1 MSVLTKDGGTAI
13 SNIRDGLNNMFNV
26 TDIRPALRHISLG
39 LLCLCSLVLQAQ
51 GNRIFLEH
59 ANSTNFD
66 KNISPDYHFLIGEV
80 RFRHDNAWLY
90 CDTAHYYRADNSLRA
105 FGNVRIEQGDTLFI
119 YGKTLFY
126 DGNKK
131 LAQIRKEV
139 RMVNKEVTLYT
150 DHLDYDRISNIGYYF
165 NGGKI
170 VDPSNTLTSDYG
182 RYNPDTKMAFFKKD
196 VTLTHPQFLMKTDT
210 LNYNT
215 ETGVASIIS
224 KTEIEAENADIIA
237 YRGWYN
243 TKTDKSLLLD
253 RSYVVSEQRRL
264 TGDSILYDQSLDIG
278 EAFIDVE
285 MVDSIRN
292 ITLTSDYALYNQ
304 SNNYALLTK
313 KALLREYSGKDT
325 FYLHADTLLGQQ
337 DSIYDTF
344 RAFYNVRSYRTDLQG
359 LCDSAFYS
367 TRDSVLQLF
376 GNPILWADN
385 QQISGQ
391 QIRLYTKN
399 QQPDYMKVEG
409 LALLASKE
417 DSSLFNQSSGREL
430 IAYFLENKVRR
441 VVIEGNPE
449 SIYLPRDE
457 KQKIL
462 GLNRLENGSLNIFM
476 DQEGKMEKLKVS
488 PQPKGKFYPLQL
500 VTEEI
505 KYLEHFNWP
514 IHLRPIDPGDV
525 FRLTDRPRAENMGA
539 NSEGGSGSNSDA
551 TSKASLRT
559 FKSKNSR

>member
-1 MSVLTKDGGTAI
+1 LTKNGGTVI
-13 SNIRDGLNNMFNV
+13 FNIRDGLNNMFSATN
-26 TDIRPALRHISLG
+26 IKPALGHISFG
-39 LLCLCSLVLQAQ
+39 LLCLCSFVLQAQ
-51 GNRIFLEH
+51 NNRVFLEH

-66 KNISPDYHFLIGEV
+66 KTISPDYHFLIGDV

-90 CDTAHYYRADNSLRA
+90 CDTAHYYREENSLRA

-150 DHLDYDRISNIGYYF
+150 DHLDYDRLGNIGYYY

-170 VDPSNTLTSDYG
+170 VDPSNTLSSDYG
-182 RYNPDTKMAFFKKD
+182 RYNPDSKMAFFKKD
-196 VTLTHPQFLMKTDT
+196 VVLTHPQFLLKTDT
-210 LNYNT
+210 LNYHT
-215 ETGVASIIS
+215 ETGLASIIS
-224 KTEIEAENADIIA
+224 RTEIEAENADIIA

-253 RSYVVSEQRRL
+253 RSYILSEQRNM
-264 TGDSILYDQSLDIG
+264 TADSILYDQSLDIG
-278 EAFIDVE
+278 EAFMDVE
-285 MVDSIRN
+285 MVDSGRH
-292 ITLTSDYALYNQ
+292 ITLNSDYAIYNQ
-304 SNNYALLTK
+304 SNNYALLTQ

-376 GNPILWADN
+376 GNPILWANN

-399 QQPDYMKVEG
+399 QQADYMEVEG

-417 DSSLFNQSSGREL
+417 DSSLYNQSSGREL
-430 IAYFLENKVRR
+430 IAYFENNKVRR

-462 GLNRLENGSLNIFM
+462 GLNRLENGSLYIYM
-476 DQEGKMEKLKVS
+476 DQEGKVERLKVS

-505 KYLEHFNWP
+505 KYLEHFSWP
-514 IHLRPIDPGDV
+514 IQLRPKGPLDV
-525 FRLTDRPRAENMGA
+525 FRLTDRPRATNMSANKDGA
-539 NSEGGSGSNSDA
+539 AGGGSSDA
-551 TSKASLRT
+551 SSKSTLRT

>member
-1 MSVLTKDGGTAI
+1 MTKNGGTVI
-13 SNIRDGLNNMFNV
+13 FNIRDGLNNMFSATN
-26 TDIRPALRHISLG
+26 IKPALGHISLG
-39 LLCLCSLVLQAQ
+39 LLCLCSFVLQAQ
-51 GNRIFLEH
+51 NNRVFLEH

-66 KNISPDYHFLIGEV
+66 KTISPDYHFLIGDV

-90 CDTAHYYRADNSLRA
+90 CDTAHYYREENSLRA

-150 DHLDYDRISNIGYYF
+150 DHLDYDRLGNIGYYY

-170 VDPSNTLTSDYG
+170 VDPSNTLSSDYG
-182 RYNPDTKMAFFKKD
+182 RYNPDSKMAFFKKD
-196 VTLTHPQFLMKTDT
+196 VVLTHPQFLLKTDT
-210 LNYNT
+210 LNYHT
-215 ETGVASIIS
+215 ETGLASIIS
-224 KTEIEAENADIIA
+224 RTEIEAENADIIA

-253 RSYVVSEQRRL
+253 RSYILSEQRSM
-264 TGDSILYDQSLDIG
+264 TADSILYDQSLDIG
-278 EAFIDVE
+278 EAFMDVE
-285 MVDSIRN
+285 MVDSGRH
-292 ITLTSDYALYNQ
+292 ITLNSDYAIYNQ
-304 SNNYALLTK
+304 SNNYALLTQ

-376 GNPILWADN
+376 GNPILWANN

-399 QQPDYMKVEG
+399 QQADYMEVEG

-417 DSSLFNQSSGREL
+417 DSSLYNQSSGREL
-430 IAYFLENKVRR
+430 IAYFENNKVRR

-462 GLNRLENGSLNIFM
+462 GLNRLENGSLYIYM
-476 DQEGKMEKLKVS
+476 DQEGKVERLKVS

-505 KYLEHFNWP
+505 KYLEHFSWP
-514 IHLRPIDPGDV
+514 IQLRPKGPLDV
-525 FRLTDRPRAENMGA
+525 FRLTDRPRTTNMSANKDGA
-539 NSEGGSGSNSDA
+539 AGGGSSDA
-551 TSKASLRT
+551 SSKSTLRT

>member
-1 MSVLTKDGGTAI
+1 MTKNGGTVI
-13 SNIRDGLNNMFNV
+13 FNIRDGLNNMFSATN
-26 TDIRPALRHISLG
+26 IKPALRHISLG
-39 LLCLCSLVLQAQ
+39 LLCLCSFVLQAQ
-51 GNRIFLEH
+51 NNRVFLEH

-66 KNISPDYHFLIGEV
+66 KTISPDYHFLIGDV

-90 CDTAHYYRADNSLRA
+90 CDTAHYYREENSLRA

-150 DHLDYDRISNIGYYF
+150 DHLDYDRLANIGYYY

-170 VDPSNTLTSDYG
+170 VDPSNTLSSDYG
-182 RYNPDTKMAFFKKD
+182 RYNPDSKMAFFKKD
-196 VTLTHPQFLMKTDT
+196 VVLTHPQFLLKTDT
-210 LNYNT
+210 LNYHT
-215 ETGVASIIS
+215 ETGLASIIS
-224 KTEIEAENADIIA
+224 RTEIEAENADIIA

-253 RSYVVSEQRRL
+253 RSYILSEQRNM
-264 TGDSILYDQSLDIG
+264 TADSILYDQSLDIG
-278 EAFIDVE
+278 EAFMDVE
-285 MVDSIRN
+285 MVDSGRH
-292 ITLTSDYALYNQ
+292 ITLNSDYAIYNQ
-304 SNNYALLTK
+304 SNNYALLTQ

-344 RAFYNVRSYRTDLQG
+344 RAFYNVRTYRTDLQG

-376 GNPILWADN
+376 GNPILWANN

-399 QQPDYMKVEG
+399 QQADYMEVEG
-409 LALLASKE
+409 FALLASKE
-417 DSSLFNQSSGREL
+417 DSSLYNQSSGREL
-430 IAYFLENKVRR
+430 IAYFENNKVRR

-462 GLNRLENGSLNIFM
+462 GLNRLENGSLYIFM
-476 DQEGKMEKLKVS
+476 DQEGKVERLKVS

-505 KYLEHFNWP
+505 KYLEHFSWP
-514 IHLRPIDPGDV
+514 IQLRPKGPLDV
-525 FRLTDRPRAENMGA
+525 FRLTDRPRATNMSANKDGA
-539 NSEGGSGSNSDA
+539 AGGGSSDA
-551 TSKASLRT
+551 SSKSTLRT

>member
-1 MSVLTKDGGTAI
+1 MSVSTKNGGTAI

-26 TDIRPALRHISLG
+26 TDIKPVLRHISLG

-66 KNISPDYHFLIGEV
+66 RSISPDYHFLIGDV

-90 CDTAHYYRADNSLRA
+90 CDTAHYYRAENSLRA

-131 LAQIRKEV
+131 LAQLRKDV
-139 RMVNKEVTLYT
+139 RMVNKETTLYT
-150 DHLDYDRISNIGYYF
+150 EHLDYDRVSNIGYYY

-170 VDPSNTLTSDYG
+170 VDPSNTLSSDYG
-182 RYNPDTKMAFFKKD
+182 RYNPDSKMAFFKKN
-196 VTLTHPQFLMKTDT
+196 VVLTHPQFLLKTDT

-224 KTEIEAENADIIA
+224 RTEIEAENADITA

-253 RSYVVSEQRRL
+253 RSCIISEKRSL
-264 TGDSILYDQSLDIG
+264 TADSILYEQTLDFG
-278 EAFIDVE
+278 EAFINIE
-285 MVDSIRN
+285 IVDSSRN

-325 FYLHADTLLGQQ
+325 FYLHADTLLGKQ

-344 RAFYNVRSYRTDLQG
+344 RAYYNVRSYRKDLQG

-376 GNPILWADN
+376 GNPILWANN

-391 QIRLYTKN
+391 QILLYTKN
-399 QQPDYMKVEG
+399 QQPDYMEVEG

-417 DSSLFNQSSGREL
+417 DSSLFNQSSGRKL

-457 KQKIL
+457 DQNIL
-462 GLNRLENGSLNIFM
+462 GLNRLENGSLYIYM
-476 DQEGKMEKLKVS
+476 DQEGKVEKLKVS

-505 KYLEHFNWP
+505 KYLEHFDWP
-514 IHLRPIDPGDV
+514 IHLRPTEPLDV
-525 FRLTDRPRAENMGA
+525 FRLTGRPRAENMSV
-539 NSEGGSGSNSDA
+539 NSEGGAGSSSGA
-551 TSKASLRT
+551 ASKTTLKS
-559 FKSKNSR
+559 FKSKNR

>member
-1 MSVLTKDGGTAI
+1 MTKNGGTVI
-13 SNIRDGLNNMFNV
+13 FNIRDGLNNMFSATN
-26 TDIRPALRHISLG
+26 IKPALGHISLG
-39 LLCLCSLVLQAQ
+39 LLCLCSFVLQAQ
-51 GNRIFLEH
+51 NNRVFLEH

-66 KNISPDYHFLIGEV
+66 KTISPDYHFLIGDV

-90 CDTAHYYRADNSLRA
+90 CDTAHYYREENSLRA

-150 DHLDYDRISNIGYYF
+150 DHLDYDRLANIGYYY

-170 VDPSNTLTSDYG
+170 VDPSNTLSSDYG
-182 RYNPDTKMAFFKKD
+182 RYNPDSKMAFFKKD
-196 VTLTHPQFLMKTDT
+196 VVLTHPQFLLKTDT
-210 LNYNT
+210 LNYHT
-215 ETGVASIIS
+215 ETGLASIIS
-224 KTEIEAENADIIA
+224 RTEIEAENADIIA

-253 RSYVVSEQRRL
+253 RSYILSEQRNM
-264 TGDSILYDQSLDIG
+264 TADSILYDQSLDIG
-278 EAFIDVE
+278 EAFMDVE
-285 MVDSIRN
+285 MVDSGRH
-292 ITLTSDYALYNQ
+292 ITLNSDYAIYNQ
-304 SNNYALLTK
+304 SNNYALLTQ

-344 RAFYNVRSYRTDLQG
+344 RAFYNVRTYRTDLQG

-376 GNPILWADN
+376 GNPILWANN

-399 QQPDYMKVEG
+399 QQADYMEVEG
-409 LALLASKE
+409 FALLASKE
-417 DSSLFNQSSGREL
+417 DSSLYNQSSGREL
-430 IAYFLENKVRR
+430 IAYFENNKVRR

-462 GLNRLENGSLNIFM
+462 GLNRLENGSLYIYM
-476 DQEGKMEKLKVS
+476 DQEGKVERLKVS

-505 KYLEHFNWP
+505 KYLEHFSWP
-514 IHLRPIDPGDV
+514 IQLRPKGPLDV
-525 FRLTDRPRAENMGA
+525 FRLTDRPRATNMSANKDGA
-539 NSEGGSGSNSDA
+539 AGGGSSDA
-551 TSKASLRT
+551 SSKSTLRT

>member
-1 MSVLTKDGGTAI
+1 MTKNGGTVI
-13 SNIRDGLNNMFNV
+13 FNIRDGLNNMFSATN
-26 TDIRPALRHISLG
+26 IKPALRHISLG
-39 LLCLCSLVLQAQ
+39 LLCLCSFVLQAQ
-51 GNRIFLEH
+51 NNRVFLEH

-66 KNISPDYHFLIGEV
+66 KTISPDYHFLIGDV

-90 CDTAHYYRADNSLRA
+90 CDTAHYYREENSLRA

-150 DHLDYDRISNIGYYF
+150 DHLDYDRLANIGYYY

-170 VDPSNTLTSDYG
+170 VDPSNTLSSDYG
-182 RYNPDTKMAFFKKD
+182 RYNPDSKMAFFKKD
-196 VTLTHPQFLMKTDT
+196 VVLTHPQFLLKTDT
-210 LNYNT
+210 LNYHT
-215 ETGVASIIS
+215 ETGLASIIS
-224 KTEIEAENADIIA
+224 RTEIEAENADIIA

-253 RSYVVSEQRRL
+253 RSYILSEQRNM
-264 TGDSILYDQSLDIG
+264 TADSILYDQSLDIG
-278 EAFIDVE
+278 EAFMDVE
-285 MVDSIRN
+285 MVDSGRH
-292 ITLTSDYALYNQ
+292 ITLNSDYAIYNQ
-304 SNNYALLTK
+304 SNNYALLTQ

-344 RAFYNVRSYRTDLQG
+344 RAFYNVRTYRTDLQG

-376 GNPILWADN
+376 GNPILWANN

-399 QQPDYMKVEG
+399 QQADYMEVEG
-409 LALLASKE
+409 FALLASKE
-417 DSSLFNQSSGREL
+417 DSSLYNQSSGREL
-430 IAYFLENKVRR
+430 IAYFENNKVRR

-462 GLNRLENGSLNIFM
+462 GLNRLENGSLYIYM
-476 DQEGKMEKLKVS
+476 DQEGKVERLKVS

-505 KYLEHFNWP
+505 KYLEHFSWP
-514 IHLRPIDPGDV
+514 IQLRPKGPLDV
-525 FRLTDRPRAENMGA
+525 FRLTDRPRATNMSANKDGA
-539 NSEGGSGSNSDA
+539 AGGGSSDA
-551 TSKASLRT
+551 SSKSTLRT

>member
-1 MSVLTKDGGTAI
+1 MTKNGGTVI
-13 SNIRDGLNNMFNV
+13 FNIRDGLNNMFSATN
-26 TDIRPALRHISLG
+26 IKPALGHISLG
-39 LLCLCSLVLQAQ
+39 LLCLCSFVLQAQ
-51 GNRIFLEH
+51 NNRVFLEH

-66 KNISPDYHFLIGEV
+66 KTISPDYHFLIGDV

-90 CDTAHYYRADNSLRA
+90 CDTAHYYREENSLRA

-150 DHLDYDRISNIGYYF
+150 DHLDYDRLANIGYYY

-170 VDPSNTLTSDYG
+170 VDPSNTLSSDYG
-182 RYNPDTKMAFFKKD
+182 RYNPDSKMAFFKKD
-196 VTLTHPQFLMKTDT
+196 VVLTHPQFLLKTDT
-210 LNYNT
+210 LNYHT
-215 ETGVASIIS
+215 ETGLASIIS
-224 KTEIEAENADIIA
+224 RTEIEAENADIIA

-253 RSYVVSEQRRL
+253 RSYILSEQRNM
-264 TGDSILYDQSLDIG
+264 TADSILYDQSLDIG
-278 EAFIDVE
+278 EAFMDVE
-285 MVDSIRN
+285 MVDSGRH
-292 ITLTSDYALYNQ
+292 ITLNSDYAIYNQ
-304 SNNYALLTK
+304 SNNYALLTQ

-376 GNPILWADN
+376 GNPILWANN

-399 QQPDYMKVEG
+399 QQADYMEVEG

-417 DSSLFNQSSGREL
+417 DSSLYNQSSGREL
-430 IAYFLENKVRR
+430 IAYFENNKVRR

-462 GLNRLENGSLNIFM
+462 GLNRLENGSLYIYM
-476 DQEGKMEKLKVS
+476 DQEGKVERLKVS

-505 KYLEHFNWP
+505 KYLEHFSWP
-514 IHLRPIDPGDV
+514 IQLRPKGPLDV
-525 FRLTDRPRAENMGA
+525 FRLTDRPRATNMSANKDGA
-539 NSEGGSGSNSDA
+539 AGGGSSDA
-551 TSKASLRT
+551 SSKSTLRT

>member
-1 MSVLTKDGGTAI
+1 VI
-13 SNIRDGLNNMFNV
+13 FNIRDGLNNMFSATN
-26 TDIRPALRHISLG
+26 IKPALRHISLG
-39 LLCLCSLVLQAQ
+39 LLCLCSFVLQAQ
-51 GNRIFLEH
+51 NNRVFLEH

-66 KNISPDYHFLIGEV
+66 KTISPDYHFLIGDV

-90 CDTAHYYRADNSLRA
+90 CDTAHYYREENSLRA

-150 DHLDYDRISNIGYYF
+150 DHLDYDRLANIGYYY

-170 VDPSNTLTSDYG
+170 VDPSNTLSSDYG
-182 RYNPDTKMAFFKKD
+182 RYNPDSKMAFFKKD
-196 VTLTHPQFLMKTDT
+196 VVLTHPQFLLKTDT
-210 LNYNT
+210 LNYHT
-215 ETGVASIIS
+215 ETGLASIIS
-224 KTEIEAENADIIA
+224 RTEIEAENADIIA

-253 RSYVVSEQRRL
+253 RSYILSEQRSM
-264 TGDSILYDQSLDIG
+264 TADSILYDQSLDIG
-278 EAFIDVE
+278 EAFMDVE
-285 MVDSIRN
+285 MVDSGRH
-292 ITLTSDYALYNQ
+292 ITLNSDYAIYNQ
-304 SNNYALLTK
+304 SNNYALLTQ

-344 RAFYNVRSYRTDLQG
+344 RAFYNVRTYRTDLQG

-376 GNPILWADN
+376 GNPILWANN

-399 QQPDYMKVEG
+399 QQADYMEVEG

-417 DSSLFNQSSGREL
+417 DSSLYNQSSGREL
-430 IAYFLENKVRR
+430 IAYFENNKVRR

-462 GLNRLENGSLNIFM
+462 GLNRLENGSLYIYM
-476 DQEGKMEKLKVS
+476 DQEGKVERLKVS

-505 KYLEHFNWP
+505 KYLEHFSWP
-514 IHLRPIDPGDV
+514 IQLRPKGPLDV
-525 FRLTDRPRAENMGA
+525 FRLTDRPRATNMSANKDGA
-539 NSEGGSGSNSDA
+539 AGGGSSDA
-551 TSKASLRT
+551 SSKSTLRT

>member
-1 MSVLTKDGGTAI
+1 MTKNGGTVI
-13 SNIRDGLNNMFNV
+13 FNIRDGLNNMFSATN
-26 TDIRPALRHISLG
+26 IKPALRHISLG
-39 LLCLCSLVLQAQ
+39 LLCLCSFVLQAQ
-51 GNRIFLEH
+51 NNRVFLEH

-66 KNISPDYHFLIGEV
+66 KTISPDYHFLIGDV

-90 CDTAHYYRADNSLRA
+90 CDTAHYYREENSLRA

-150 DHLDYDRISNIGYYF
+150 DHLDYDRLGNIGYYY

-170 VDPSNTLTSDYG
+170 VDPSNTLSSDYG
-182 RYNPDTKMAFFKKD
+182 RYNPDSKMAFFKKD
-196 VTLTHPQFLMKTDT
+196 VVLTHPQFLLKTDT
-210 LNYNT
+210 LNYHT
-215 ETGVASIIS
+215 ETGLASIIS
-224 KTEIEAENADIIA
+224 RTEIEAENADIIA

-253 RSYVVSEQRRL
+253 RSYILSEQRNM
-264 TGDSILYDQSLDIG
+264 TADSILYDQSLDIG
-278 EAFIDVE
+278 EAFMDVE
-285 MVDSIRN
+285 MVDSGRH
-292 ITLTSDYALYNQ
+292 ITLNSDYAIYNQ
-304 SNNYALLTK
+304 SNNYALLTQ

-376 GNPILWADN
+376 GNPILWANN

-399 QQPDYMKVEG
+399 QQADYMEVEG

-417 DSSLFNQSSGREL
+417 DSSLYNQSSGREL
-430 IAYFLENKVRR
+430 IAYFENNKVRR

-462 GLNRLENGSLNIFM
+462 GLNRLENGSLYIYM
-476 DQEGKMEKLKVS
+476 DQEGKVERLKVS

-505 KYLEHFNWP
+505 KYLEHFSWP
-514 IHLRPIDPGDV
+514 IQLRPKGPLDV
-525 FRLTDRPRAENMGA
+525 FRLTDRPRATNMSANKDGA
-539 NSEGGSGSNSDA
+539 AGGGSSDA
-551 TSKASLRT
+551 SSKSTLRT

>member
-1 MSVLTKDGGTAI
+1 MTKNGGTVI
-13 SNIRDGLNNMFNV
+13 FNIRDGLNNMFSATN
-26 TDIRPALRHISLG
+26 IKPALRHISLG
-39 LLCLCSLVLQAQ
+39 LLCLCSFVLQAQ
-51 GNRIFLEH
+51 NNRVFLEH

-66 KNISPDYHFLIGEV
+66 KTISPDYHFLIGDV

-90 CDTAHYYRADNSLRA
+90 CDTAHYYREENSLRA

-150 DHLDYDRISNIGYYF
+150 DHLDYDRLGNIGYYY

-170 VDPSNTLTSDYG
+170 VDPSNTLSSDYG
-182 RYNPDTKMAFFKKD
+182 RYNPDSKMAFFKKD
-196 VTLTHPQFLMKTDT
+196 VVLTHPQFLLKTDT
-210 LNYNT
+210 LNYHT
-215 ETGVASIIS
+215 ETGLASIIS
-224 KTEIEAENADIIA
+224 RTEIEAENADIIA

-253 RSYVVSEQRRL
+253 RSYILSEQRSM
-264 TGDSILYDQSLDIG
+264 TADSILYDQSLDIG
-278 EAFIDVE
+278 EAFMDVE
-285 MVDSIRN
+285 MVDSGRH
-292 ITLTSDYALYNQ
+292 ITLNSDYAIYNQ
-304 SNNYALLTK
+304 SNNYALLTQ

-376 GNPILWADN
+376 GNPILWANN

-399 QQPDYMKVEG
+399 QQADYMEVEG

-417 DSSLFNQSSGREL
+417 DSSLYNQSSGREL
-430 IAYFLENKVRR
+430 IAYFENNKVRR

-462 GLNRLENGSLNIFM
+462 GLNRLENGSLYIYM
-476 DQEGKMEKLKVS
+476 DQEGKVERLKVS

-505 KYLEHFNWP
+505 KYLEHFSWP
-514 IHLRPIDPGDV
+514 IQLRPKGPLDV
-525 FRLTDRPRAENMGA
+525 FRLTDRPRATNMSANKDGA
-539 NSEGGSGSNSDA
+539 AGGGSSDA
-551 TSKASLRT
+551 SSKSTLRT

>member
-1 MSVLTKDGGTAI
+1 MTKNGGTVI
-13 SNIRDGLNNMFNV
+13 FNIRDGLNNMFSATN
-26 TDIRPALRHISLG
+26 IKPALGHISLG
-39 LLCLCSLVLQAQ
+39 LLCLCSFVLQAQ
-51 GNRIFLEH
+51 NNRVFLEH

-66 KNISPDYHFLIGEV
+66 KTISPDYHFLIGDV

-90 CDTAHYYRADNSLRA
+90 CDTAHYYREENSLRA

-150 DHLDYDRISNIGYYF
+150 DHLDYDRLGNIGYYY

-170 VDPSNTLTSDYG
+170 VDPSNTLSSDYG
-182 RYNPDTKMAFFKKD
+182 RYNPDSKMAFFKKD
-196 VTLTHPQFLMKTDT
+196 VVLTHPQFLLKTDT
-210 LNYNT
+210 LNYHT
-215 ETGVASIIS
+215 ETGLASIIS
-224 KTEIEAENADIIA
+224 RTEIEAENADIIA

-253 RSYVVSEQRRL
+253 RSYILSEQRSM
-264 TGDSILYDQSLDIG
+264 TADSILYDQSLDIG
-278 EAFIDVE
+278 EAFMDVE
-285 MVDSIRN
+285 MVDSGRH
-292 ITLTSDYALYNQ
+292 ITLNSDYAIYNQ
-304 SNNYALLTK
+304 SNNYALLTQ

-344 RAFYNVRSYRTDLQG
+344 RAFYNVRTYRTDLQG

-376 GNPILWADN
+376 GNPILWANN

-399 QQPDYMKVEG
+399 QQADYMEVEG

-417 DSSLFNQSSGREL
+417 DSSLYNQSSGREL
-430 IAYFLENKVRR
+430 IAYFENNKVRR

-462 GLNRLENGSLNIFM
+462 GLNRLENGSLYIYM
-476 DQEGKMEKLKVS
+476 DQEGKVERLKVS

-505 KYLEHFNWP
+505 KYLEHFSWP
-514 IHLRPIDPGDV
+514 IQLRPKGPLDV
-525 FRLTDRPRAENMGA
+525 FRLTDRPRATNMSANKDGA
-539 NSEGGSGSNSDA
+539 AGGGSSDA
-551 TSKASLRT
+551 SSKSTLRT

>member
-1 MSVLTKDGGTAI
+1 MFSAT
-13 SNIRDGLNNMFNV
+13 NIK
-26 TDIRPALRHISLG
+26 PALRHISLG
-39 LLCLCSLVLQAQ
+39 LLCLCSFVLQAQ
-51 GNRIFLEH
+51 NNRVFLEH

-66 KNISPDYHFLIGEV
+66 KTISPDYHFLIGDV

-90 CDTAHYYRADNSLRA
+90 CDTAHYYREENSLRA

-150 DHLDYDRISNIGYYF
+150 DHLDYDRLGNIGYYY

-170 VDPSNTLTSDYG
+170 VDPSNTLSSDYG
-182 RYNPDTKMAFFKKD
+182 RYNPDSKMAFFKKD
-196 VTLTHPQFLMKTDT
+196 VVLTHPQFLLKTDT
-210 LNYNT
+210 LNYHT
-215 ETGVASIIS
+215 ETGLASIIS
-224 KTEIEAENADIIA
+224 RTEIEAENADIIA

-253 RSYVVSEQRRL
+253 RSYILSEQRSM
-264 TGDSILYDQSLDIG
+264 TADSILYDQSLDIG
-278 EAFIDVE
+278 EAFMDVE
-285 MVDSIRN
+285 MVDSGRH
-292 ITLTSDYALYNQ
+292 ITLNSDYAIYNQ
-304 SNNYALLTK
+304 SNNYALLTQ

-376 GNPILWADN
+376 GNPILWANN

-399 QQPDYMKVEG
+399 QQADYMEVEG

-417 DSSLFNQSSGREL
+417 DSSLYNQSSGREL
-430 IAYFLENKVRR
+430 IAYFENNKVRR

-462 GLNRLENGSLNIFM
+462 GLNRLENGSLYIYM
-476 DQEGKMEKLKVS
+476 DQEGKVERLKVS

-505 KYLEHFNWP
+505 KYLEHFSWP
-514 IHLRPIDPGDV
+514 IQLRPKGPLDV
-525 FRLTDRPRAENMGA
+525 FRLTDRPRATNMSANKDGA
-539 NSEGGSGSNSDA
+539 AGGGSSDA
-551 TSKASLRT
+551 SSKSTLRT

>member
-1 MSVLTKDGGTAI
+1 MTKNGGTVI
-13 SNIRDGLNNMFNV
+13 FNIRDGLNNMFSATN
-26 TDIRPALRHISLG
+26 IKPALRHISLG
-39 LLCLCSLVLQAQ
+39 LLCLCSFVLQAQ
-51 GNRIFLEH
+51 NNRVFLEH

-66 KNISPDYHFLIGEV
+66 KTISPDYHFLIGDV

-90 CDTAHYYRADNSLRA
+90 CDTAHYYREENSLRA

-150 DHLDYDRISNIGYYF
+150 DHLDYDRLANIGYYY

-170 VDPSNTLTSDYG
+170 VDPSNTLSSDYG
-182 RYNPDTKMAFFKKD
+182 RYNPDSKMAFFKKD
-196 VTLTHPQFLMKTDT
+196 VVLTHPQFLLKTDT
-210 LNYNT
+210 LNYHT
-215 ETGVASIIS
+215 ETGLASIIS
-224 KTEIEAENADIIA
+224 RTEIEAENADIIA

-253 RSYVVSEQRRL
+253 RSYILSEQRNM
-264 TGDSILYDQSLDIG
+264 TADSILYDQSLDIG
-278 EAFIDVE
+278 EAFMDVE
-285 MVDSIRN
+285 MVDSGRH
-292 ITLTSDYALYNQ
+292 ITLNSDYAIYNQ
-304 SNNYALLTK
+304 SNNYALLTQ

-344 RAFYNVRSYRTDLQG
+344 RAFYNVRTYRTDLQG

-376 GNPILWADN
+376 GNPILWANN

-399 QQPDYMKVEG
+399 QQADYMEVEG

-417 DSSLFNQSSGREL
+417 DSSLYNQSSGREL
-430 IAYFLENKVRR
+430 IAYFENNKVRR

-462 GLNRLENGSLNIFM
+462 GLNRLENGSLYIYM
-476 DQEGKMEKLKVS
+476 DQEGKVERLKVS

-505 KYLEHFNWP
+505 KYLEHFSWP
-514 IHLRPIDPGDV
+514 IQLRPKGPLDV
-525 FRLTDRPRAENMGA
+525 FRLTDRPRATNMSANKDGA
-539 NSEGGSGSNSDA
+539 AGGGSSDA
-551 TSKASLRT
+551 SSKSTLRT

>member
-1 MSVLTKDGGTAI
+1 MI
-13 SNIRDGLNNMFNV
+13 FNIRDGLNNMFSATN
-26 TDIRPALRHISLG
+26 IKPALRHISLG
-39 LLCLCSLVLQAQ
+39 LLCLCSFVLQAQ
-51 GNRIFLEH
+51 NNRVFLEH

-66 KNISPDYHFLIGEV
+66 KTISPDYHFLIGDV

-90 CDTAHYYRADNSLRA
+90 CDTAHYYREENSLRA

-150 DHLDYDRISNIGYYF
+150 DHLDYDRLGNIGYYY

-170 VDPSNTLTSDYG
+170 VDPSNTLSSDYG
-182 RYNPDTKMAFFKKD
+182 RYNPDSKMAFFKKD
-196 VTLTHPQFLMKTDT
+196 VVLTHPQFLLKTDT
-210 LNYNT
+210 LNYHT
-215 ETGVASIIS
+215 ETGLASIIS
-224 KTEIEAENADIIA
+224 RTEIEAENADIIA

-253 RSYVVSEQRRL
+253 RSYILSEQRSM
-264 TGDSILYDQSLDIG
+264 TADSILYDQSLDIG
-278 EAFIDVE
+278 EAFMDVE
-285 MVDSIRN
+285 MVDSGRH
-292 ITLTSDYALYNQ
+292 ITLNSDYAIYNQ
-304 SNNYALLTK
+304 SNNYALLTQ

-376 GNPILWADN
+376 GNPILWANN

-399 QQPDYMKVEG
+399 QQADYMEVEG

-417 DSSLFNQSSGREL
+417 DSSLYNQSSGREL
-430 IAYFLENKVRR
+430 IAYFENNKVRR

-462 GLNRLENGSLNIFM
+462 GLNRLENGSLYIYM
-476 DQEGKMEKLKVS
+476 DQEGKVERLKVS

-505 KYLEHFNWP
+505 KYLEHFSWP
-514 IHLRPIDPGDV
+514 IQLRPKGPLDV
-525 FRLTDRPRAENMGA
+525 FRLTDRPRATNMSANKDGA
-539 NSEGGSGSNSDA
+539 AGGGSSDA
-551 TSKASLRT
+551 SSKSTLRT

>member
-1 MSVLTKDGGTAI
+1 MI
-13 SNIRDGLNNMFNV
+13 FNIRDGLNNMFSATN
-26 TDIRPALRHISLG
+26 IKPALRHISLG
-39 LLCLCSLVLQAQ
+39 LLCLCSFVLQAQ
-51 GNRIFLEH
+51 NNRVFLEH

-66 KNISPDYHFLIGEV
+66 KTISPDYHFLIGDV

-90 CDTAHYYRADNSLRA
+90 CDTAHYYREENSLRA

-150 DHLDYDRISNIGYYF
+150 DHLDYDRLANIGYYY

-170 VDPSNTLTSDYG
+170 VDPSNTLSSDYG
-182 RYNPDTKMAFFKKD
+182 RYNPDSKMAFFKKD
-196 VTLTHPQFLMKTDT
+196 VVLTHPQFLLKTDT
-210 LNYNT
+210 LNYHT
-215 ETGVASIIS
+215 ETGLASIIS
-224 KTEIEAENADIIA
+224 RTEIEAENADIIA

-253 RSYVVSEQRRL
+253 RSYILSEQRSM
-264 TGDSILYDQSLDIG
+264 TADSILYDQSLDIG
-278 EAFIDVE
+278 EAFMDVE
-285 MVDSIRN
+285 MVDSGRH
-292 ITLTSDYALYNQ
+292 ITLNSDYAIYNQ
-304 SNNYALLTK
+304 SNNYALLTQ

-344 RAFYNVRSYRTDLQG
+344 RAFYNVRTYRTDLQG

-376 GNPILWADN
+376 GNPILWANN

-399 QQPDYMKVEG
+399 QQADYMEVEG

-417 DSSLFNQSSGREL
+417 DSSLYNQSSGREL
-430 IAYFLENKVRR
+430 IAYFENNKVRR

-462 GLNRLENGSLNIFM
+462 GLNRLENGSLYIYM
-476 DQEGKMEKLKVS
+476 DQEGKVERLKVS

-505 KYLEHFNWP
+505 KYLEHFSWP
-514 IHLRPIDPGDV
+514 IQLRPKGPLDV
-525 FRLTDRPRAENMGA
+525 FRLTDRPRATNMSANKDGA
-539 NSEGGSGSNSDA
+539 AGGGSSDA
-551 TSKASLRT
+551 SSKSTLRT

>member
-1 MSVLTKDGGTAI
+1 MTKNGGTVI
-13 SNIRDGLNNMFNV
+13 FNIRDGLNNMFSATN
-26 TDIRPALRHISLG
+26 IKPALRHISLG
-39 LLCLCSLVLQAQ
+39 LLCLCSFVLQAQ
-51 GNRIFLEH
+51 NNRVFLEH

-66 KNISPDYHFLIGEV
+66 KTISPDYHFLIGDV

-90 CDTAHYYRADNSLRA
+90 CDTAHYYREENSLRA
-105 FGNVRIEQGDTLFI
+105 FGNVRIEQGDTLFF

-150 DHLDYDRISNIGYYF
+150 DHLDYDRLANIGYYY

-170 VDPSNTLTSDYG
+170 VDPSNTLSSDYG
-182 RYNPDTKMAFFKKD
+182 RYNPDSKMAFFKKD
-196 VTLTHPQFLMKTDT
+196 VVLTHPQFLLKTDT
-210 LNYNT
+210 LNYHT
-215 ETGVASIIS
+215 ETGLASIIS
-224 KTEIEAENADIIA
+224 RTEIEAENADIIA

-253 RSYVVSEQRRL
+253 RSYILSEQRNM
-264 TGDSILYDQSLDIG
+264 TADSILYDQSLDIG
-278 EAFIDVE
+278 EAFMDVE
-285 MVDSIRN
+285 MVDSGRH
-292 ITLTSDYALYNQ
+292 ITLNSDYAIYNQ
-304 SNNYALLTK
+304 SNNYALLTQ

-344 RAFYNVRSYRTDLQG
+344 RAFYNVRTYRTDLQG

-376 GNPILWADN
+376 GNPILWANN

-399 QQPDYMKVEG
+399 QQADYMEVEG
-409 LALLASKE
+409 FALLASKE
-417 DSSLFNQSSGREL
+417 DSSLYNQSSGREL
-430 IAYFLENKVRR
+430 IAYFENNKVRR

-462 GLNRLENGSLNIFM
+462 GLNRLENGSLYIYM
-476 DQEGKMEKLKVS
+476 DQEGKVERLKVS

-505 KYLEHFNWP
+505 KYLEHFSWP
-514 IHLRPIDPGDV
+514 IQLRPKGPLDV
-525 FRLTDRPRAENMGA
+525 FRLTDRPRATNMSANKDGA
-539 NSEGGSGSNSDA
+539 AGGGSSDA
-551 TSKASLRT
+551 SSKSTLRT

>member
-1 MSVLTKDGGTAI
+1 MTKNGGTVI
-13 SNIRDGLNNMFNV
+13 FNIRDGLNNMFSATN
-26 TDIRPALRHISLG
+26 IKPALGHISLG
-39 LLCLCSLVLQAQ
+39 LLCLCSFVLQAQ
-51 GNRIFLEH
+51 NNRVFLEH

-66 KNISPDYHFLIGEV
+66 KTISPDYHFLIGDV

-90 CDTAHYYRADNSLRA
+90 CDTAHYYREENSLRA

-150 DHLDYDRISNIGYYF
+150 DHLDYDRLGNIGYYY

-170 VDPSNTLTSDYG
+170 VDPSNTLSSDYG
-182 RYNPDTKMAFFKKD
+182 RYNPDSKMAFFKKD
-196 VTLTHPQFLMKTDT
+196 VVLTHPQFLLKTDT
-210 LNYNT
+210 LNYHT
-215 ETGVASIIS
+215 ETGLASIIS
-224 KTEIEAENADIIA
+224 RTEIEAENADIIA

-253 RSYVVSEQRRL
+253 RSYILSEQRSM
-264 TGDSILYDQSLDIG
+264 TADSILYDQSLDIG
-278 EAFIDVE
+278 EAFMDVE
-285 MVDSIRN
+285 MVDSGRH
-292 ITLTSDYALYNQ
+292 ITLNSDYAIYNQ
-304 SNNYALLTK
+304 SNNYALLTQ

-344 RAFYNVRSYRTDLQG
+344 RAFYNVRTYRTDLQG

-376 GNPILWADN
+376 GNPILWTNN

-399 QQPDYMKVEG
+399 QQADYMEVEG
-409 LALLASKE
+409 FALLASKE
-417 DSSLFNQSSGREL
+417 DSSLYNQSSGREL
-430 IAYFLENKVRR
+430 IAYFENNKVRR

-462 GLNRLENGSLNIFM
+462 GLNRLENGSLYIYM
-476 DQEGKMEKLKVS
+476 DQEGKVERLKVS

-505 KYLEHFNWP
+505 KYLEHFSWP
-514 IHLRPIDPGDV
+514 IQLRPKGPLDV
-525 FRLTDRPRAENMGA
+525 FRLTDRPRATNMSANKDGA
-539 NSEGGSGSNSDA
+539 AGGGSSDA
-551 TSKASLRT
+551 SSKSTLRT

>member
-1 MSVLTKDGGTAI
+1 MTKNGGTVI
-13 SNIRDGLNNMFNV
+13 FNIRDGLNNMFSATN
-26 TDIRPALRHISLG
+26 IKPALRHISLG
-39 LLCLCSLVLQAQ
+39 LLCLCSFVLQAQ
-51 GNRIFLEH
+51 NNRVFLEH

-66 KNISPDYHFLIGEV
+66 KTISPDYHFLIGDV

-90 CDTAHYYRADNSLRA
+90 CDTAHYYREENSLRA

-150 DHLDYDRISNIGYYF
+150 DHLDYDRLANIGYYY

-170 VDPSNTLTSDYG
+170 VDPSNTLSSDYG
-182 RYNPDTKMAFFKKD
+182 RYNPDSKMAFFKKD
-196 VTLTHPQFLMKTDT
+196 VVLTHPQFLLKTDT
-210 LNYNT
+210 LNYHT
-215 ETGVASIIS
+215 ETGLASIIS
-224 KTEIEAENADIIA
+224 RTEIEAENADIIA

-253 RSYVVSEQRRL
+253 RSYILSEQRSM
-264 TGDSILYDQSLDIG
+264 TADSILYDQSLDIG
-278 EAFIDVE
+278 EAFMDVE
-285 MVDSIRN
+285 MVDSGRH
-292 ITLTSDYALYNQ
+292 ITLNSDYAIYNQ
-304 SNNYALLTK
+304 SNNYALLTQ

-376 GNPILWADN
+376 GNPILWANN

-399 QQPDYMKVEG
+399 QQADYMEVEG

-417 DSSLFNQSSGREL
+417 DSSLYNQSSGREL
-430 IAYFLENKVRR
+430 IAYFENNKVRR

-462 GLNRLENGSLNIFM
+462 GLNRLENGSLYIYM
-476 DQEGKMEKLKVS
+476 DQEGKVERLKVS

-505 KYLEHFNWP
+505 KYLEHFSWP
-514 IHLRPIDPGDV
+514 IQLRPKGPLDV
-525 FRLTDRPRAENMGA
+525 FRLTDRPRATNMSANKDGA
-539 NSEGGSGSNSDA
+539 AGGGSSDA
-551 TSKASLRT
+551 SSKSTLRT

>member
-1 MSVLTKDGGTAI
+1 MTKNGGTVI
-13 SNIRDGLNNMFNV
+13 FNIRDGLNNMFSATN
-26 TDIRPALRHISLG
+26 IKPALGHISLG
-39 LLCLCSLVLQAQ
+39 LLCLCSFVLQAQ
-51 GNRIFLEH
+51 NNRVFLEH

-66 KNISPDYHFLIGEV
+66 KTISPDYHFLIGDV

-90 CDTAHYYRADNSLRA
+90 CDTAHYYREENSLRA

-150 DHLDYDRISNIGYYF
+150 DHLDYDRLGNIGYYY

-170 VDPSNTLTSDYG
+170 VDPSNTLSSDYG
-182 RYNPDTKMAFFKKD
+182 RYNPDSKMAFFKKD
-196 VTLTHPQFLMKTDT
+196 VVLTHPQFLLKTDT
-210 LNYNT
+210 LNYHT
-215 ETGVASIIS
+215 ETGLASIIS
-224 KTEIEAENADIIA
+224 RTEIEAENADIIA

-253 RSYVVSEQRRL
+253 RSYILSEQRNM
-264 TGDSILYDQSLDIG
+264 TADSILYDQSLDIG
-278 EAFIDVE
+278 EAFMDVE
-285 MVDSIRN
+285 MVDSGRH
-292 ITLTSDYALYNQ
+292 ITLNSDYAIYNQ
-304 SNNYALLTK
+304 SNNYALLTQ

-344 RAFYNVRSYRTDLQG
+344 RAFYNVRTYRTDLQG

-376 GNPILWADN
+376 GNPILWANN

-399 QQPDYMKVEG
+399 QQADYMEVEG

-417 DSSLFNQSSGREL
+417 DSSLYNQSSGREL
-430 IAYFLENKVRR
+430 IAYFENNKVRR

-462 GLNRLENGSLNIFM
+462 GLNRLENGSLYIYM
-476 DQEGKMEKLKVS
+476 DQEGKVERLKVS

-505 KYLEHFNWP
+505 KYLEHFSWP
-514 IHLRPIDPGDV
+514 IQLRPKGPLDV
-525 FRLTDRPRAENMGA
+525 FRLTNRPRATNMSANKDGA
-539 NSEGGSGSNSDA
+539 AGGGSSDA
-551 TSKASLRT
+551 SSKSTLRT

>member
-1 MSVLTKDGGTAI
+1 MI
-13 SNIRDGLNNMFNV
+13 FNIRDGLNNMFSATN
-26 TDIRPALRHISLG
+26 IKPALGHISFG
-39 LLCLCSLVLQAQ
+39 LLCLCSFVLQAQ
-51 GNRIFLEH
+51 NNRVFLEH

-66 KNISPDYHFLIGEV
+66 KTISPDYHFLIGDV

-90 CDTAHYYRADNSLRA
+90 CDTAHYYREENSLRA

-150 DHLDYDRISNIGYYF
+150 DHLDYDRLGNIGYYY

-170 VDPSNTLTSDYG
+170 VDPSNTLSSDYG
-182 RYNPDTKMAFFKKD
+182 RYNPDSKMAFFKKD
-196 VTLTHPQFLMKTDT
+196 VVLTHPQFLLKTDT
-210 LNYNT
+210 LNYHT
-215 ETGVASIIS
+215 ETGLASIIS
-224 KTEIEAENADIIA
+224 RTEIEAENADIIA

-253 RSYVVSEQRRL
+253 RSYILSEQRNM
-264 TGDSILYDQSLDIG
+264 TADSILYDQSLDIG
-278 EAFIDVE
+278 EAFMDVE
-285 MVDSIRN
+285 MVDSGRH
-292 ITLTSDYALYNQ
+292 ITLNSDYAIYNQ
-304 SNNYALLTK
+304 SNNYALLTQ

-376 GNPILWADN
+376 GNPILWANN

-399 QQPDYMKVEG
+399 QQADYMEVEG

-417 DSSLFNQSSGREL
+417 DSSLYNQSSGREL
-430 IAYFLENKVRR
+430 IAYFENNKVRR

-462 GLNRLENGSLNIFM
+462 GLNRLENGSLYIYM
-476 DQEGKMEKLKVS
+476 DQEGKVERLKVS

-505 KYLEHFNWP
+505 KYLEHFSWP
-514 IHLRPIDPGDV
+514 IQLRPKGPLDV
-525 FRLTDRPRAENMGA
+525 FRLTDRPRATNMSANKDGA
-539 NSEGGSGSNSDA
+539 AGGGSSDA
-551 TSKASLRT
+551 SSKSTLRT

>member
-1 MSVLTKDGGTAI
+1 MI
-13 SNIRDGLNNMFNV
+13 FNIRDGLNNMFSATN
-26 TDIRPALRHISLG
+26 IKPALRHISLG
-39 LLCLCSLVLQAQ
+39 LLCLCSFVLQAQ
-51 GNRIFLEH
+51 NNRVFLEH

-66 KNISPDYHFLIGEV
+66 KTISPDYHFLIGDV

-90 CDTAHYYRADNSLRA
+90 CDTAHYYREENSLRA

-150 DHLDYDRISNIGYYF
+150 DHLDYDRLANIGYYY

-170 VDPSNTLTSDYG
+170 VDPSNTLSSDYG
-182 RYNPDTKMAFFKKD
+182 RYNPDSKMAFFKKD
-196 VTLTHPQFLMKTDT
+196 VVLTHPQFLLKTDT
-210 LNYNT
+210 LNYHT
-215 ETGVASIIS
+215 ETGLASIIS
-224 KTEIEAENADIIA
+224 RTEIEAENADIIA

-253 RSYVVSEQRRL
+253 RSYILSEQRNM
-264 TGDSILYDQSLDIG
+264 TADSILYDQSLDIG
-278 EAFIDVE
+278 EAFMDVE
-285 MVDSIRN
+285 MVDSGRH
-292 ITLTSDYALYNQ
+292 ITLNSDYAIYNQ
-304 SNNYALLTK
+304 SNNYALLTQ

-344 RAFYNVRSYRTDLQG
+344 RAFYNVRTYRTDLQG

-376 GNPILWADN
+376 GNPILWANN

-399 QQPDYMKVEG
+399 QQADYMEVEG

-417 DSSLFNQSSGREL
+417 DSSLYNQSSGREL
-430 IAYFLENKVRR
+430 IAYFENNKVRR

-462 GLNRLENGSLNIFM
+462 GLNRLENGSLYIYM
-476 DQEGKMEKLKVS
+476 DQEGKVERLKVS

-505 KYLEHFNWP
+505 KYLEHFSWP
-514 IHLRPIDPGDV
+514 IQLRPKGPLDV
-525 FRLTDRPRAENMGA
+525 FRLTDRPRATNMSANKDGA
-539 NSEGGSGSNSDA
+539 AGGGSSDA
-551 TSKASLRT
+551 SSKSTLRT